1 MTKIAASAS
10 LAAVAL
16 LAACSERQT
25 HLKITFDVP
34 DAGAC
39 DQQTNIKCV
48 NYLEF
53 TAGDDVSG
61 FSSSCT
67 RVDVSLDTLCDVA
80 KLAEGQELF
89 KLSPDTKLPIR
100 LAGIRVFPAV
110 SCNAGEC
117 PSKTIF
123 SGATAETG
131 TIDQYAGQTLTIPV
145 TLTQLCGPPEAFFFL
160 PAGSTC
166 TDLCG
171 AGNVVCDHVQGGCL
185 CNGFPSAADLAARQG
200 GMDGGQ

>member
-1 MTKIAASAS
+1 MGRRVLRRGPRRGRGGRLPGGRRVGAAALSARGDDRVVAALALALVPVDGARRRRRGRRRDRRLPHDPVRRRVGEVRTVMTRLAALTL
-10 LAAVAL
+10 LAAVAP
-16 LAACSERQT
+16 LAACSERET

-39 DQQTNIKCV
+39 DLQTNIKCV

-89 KLSPDTKLPIR
+89 K
-100 LAGIRVFPAV
+100 
-110 SCNAGEC
+110 
-117 PSKTIF
+117 
-123 SGATAETG
+123 
-131 TIDQYAGQTLTIPV
+131 
-145 TLTQLCGPPEAFFFL
+145 
-160 PAGSTC
+160 
-166 TDLCG
+166 
-171 AGNVVCDHVQGGCL
+171 
-185 CNGFPSAADLAARQG
+185 
-200 GMDGGQ
+200 